1 MNHGISVGH
10 NEKTMADGTDDNVGN
25 EASASP
31 LLTNSDSVTVQIV
44 PPNKV
49 ASWL

>member
-1 MNHGISVGH
+1 
-10 NEKTMADGTDDNVGN
+10 MADGTDDNVGD
-25 EASASP
+25 AAAAAAYP

-49 ASWL
+49 A